1 MSEEEIID
9 ILQDLSGLAQFGIFE
24 LSEEEQQAIERN
36 YRLI

>member
-1 MSEEEIID
+1 MKEEEIIN
-9 ILQDLSGLAQFGIFE
+9 ILQDLKDIAQFGIFE